1 MKIRRL
7 FERNGDKCNYNLII
21 DNCATRI
28 VTICAKSSLKI
39 SKCAGC
45 WRETVTEKCEA
56 VLARLPV
63 NTTEQTTHYSL
74 PLLNWWLLRE
84 MMILNKNVPVSCKQ
98 HIIPC
103 TTLILQ
109 RRLARCPAIVL
120 TYRAP
125 CDAPKHTQIW
135 VRIVNS

>member
-1 MKIRRL
+1 MKIRSRL
-7 FERNGDKCNYNLII
+7 LERNGDKCNYNLII

-74 PLLNWWLLRE
+74 PLLNWRLLRE
-84 MMILNKNVPVSCKQ
+84 MVILNKNIPVSCKQ
-98 HIIPC
+98 HIILVC
-103 TTLILQ
+103 FHRFVQYVDSNKTNIFHFKYAELIKYL
-109 RRLARCPAIVL
+109 P
-120 TYRAP
+120 
-125 CDAPKHTQIW
+125 
-135 VRIVNS
+135 

>member
-7 FERNGDKCNYNLII
+7 LERNGDKCNYNLII

-74 PLLNWWLLRE
+74 PLLNWRLLWE
-84 MMILNKNVPVSCKQ
+84 MVILNKYVPVSSKQ
-98 HIIPC
+98 RIILVLVC
-103 TTLILQ
+103 FHRFVQYVDSNKTNIFHFKYVELIKYL
-109 RRLARCPAIVL
+109 P
-120 TYRAP
+120 
-125 CDAPKHTQIW
+125 
-135 VRIVNS
+135 

>member
-1 MKIRRL
+1 MKVRRL
-7 FERNGDKCNYNLII
+7 LERNGDKCNYNLII

-74 PLLNWWLLRE
+74 PLLNWGLLRE

-98 HIIPC
+98 HIILVLVC
-103 TTLILQ
+103 FHRFVQYVDSNKTNIFHFKYVELIKYL
-109 RRLARCPAIVL
+109 P
-120 TYRAP
+120 
-125 CDAPKHTQIW
+125 
-135 VRIVNS
+135 